1 MKVKLIEVSTQREV
15 DALIREGKLKEMPS
29 LQDNWRFNF
38 NKQIGKPNCTA
49 YVLVTEERPDVIEG
63 CLIFEMIKKQ
73 IPSIAYVEIAP
84 HNKYN
89 ERIYDKVAGCL
100 IAYAFK
106 QSLIK
111 GKDDYKGLLFL
122 DVGEDNEKDQRKLMS
137 VYSKKYNAKATG
149 ETTMVI
155 MDEDGEK
162 LIKQYLES

>member
-1 MKVKLIEVSTQREV
+1 MKVKLIEVASQREV

-38 NKQIGKPNCTA
+38 NKHIAKPNCTA
-49 YVLVTEERPDVIEG
+49 YVLVTEEKPDIIEG

-106 QSLIK
+106 QSVIK
-111 GKDDYKGLLFL
+111 GKGDYKGLLFL